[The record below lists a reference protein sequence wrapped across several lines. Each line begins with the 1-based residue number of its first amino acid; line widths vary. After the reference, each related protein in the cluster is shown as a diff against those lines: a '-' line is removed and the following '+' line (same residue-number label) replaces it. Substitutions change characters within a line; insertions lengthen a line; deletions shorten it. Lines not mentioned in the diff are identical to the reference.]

1 MKVGPNLNNASR
13 KSAASFDR
21 AATASGPCA
30 SLNLRRFRA
39 TRNANPTAVRQMAVV
54 RAARRGH
61 GLGQLVHA
69 LDLDAQIQSLRRIV

>member
-39 TRNANPTAVRQMAVV
+39 TRNANPTAVR
-54 RAARRGH
+54 RGH

-69 LDLDAQIQSLRRIV
+69 LDLDAQIQSLR